1 MYNMVYSMHVDRCK
15 SVQNG
20 KTYTTILLRHTYRDS
35 NGKVKHKTLLNLTNH
50 SEEEIFALEWAL
62 KHKKELPGI
71 ITNIIKRKSGKSFG
85 AVFLIEEIIKKLSI
99 DKVLGNTLEGK
110 LSQFQVISRTINQ
123 GSCLSTIR
131 LAAEHQSIC
140 EILSLEET
148 ITEDNLYRNLSWL
161 TKRQKSIEQKLYKK
175 RYQGKEPEVFLYDVT
190 SSYFE
195 GTHNSLGSFGYN
207 RDKKKGKMQVV
218 AGLLCDQS
226 GHPLAIRLFKGNTLD
241 INTVHDQIKQVSE
254 EFGSKRVT
262 FVGDRGMIKSK
273 QIAELDSKD
282 FYYITAITKPQIE
295 TLLQNNLI
303 SMSLFDSDVK
313 ELEHEGI
320 RYILRR
326 NPERSKEIGQNRL
339 QKKTKIEKLCRKKN
353 EYLRDHKRA
362 KPEVAM
368 RSITTSIKK
377 LKIDIWLSVEQLE
390 GKCRELI
397 LKVNEE
403 RLAAEGQLDGC
414 YVIKSNL
421 PAEVSKDCIH
431 DRYKDLKYVES
442 GFRSMKT
449 DWLEIRPWYVRTEG
463 STRGHAF
470 VVMLSYMI
478 IRYLRECW
486 KKLNITVEEG
496 LKILN
501 GLSLLEVQVNG
512 KINYYEVPAPSDIME
527 TLLNLAGVKLP
538 NILPYKK
545 ANVYSRKKLTRK
557 A

>member
-1 MYNMVYSMHVDRCK
+1 MHVDK
-15 SVQNG
+15 FSSIQNG
-20 KTYTTILLRHTYRDS
+20 KTYTSVLLRRTYRDE
-35 NGKVKHKTLLNLTNH
+35 NGKVKHKTLLNLSNCPTD
-50 SEEEIFALEWAL
+50 EILAIEWAL
-62 KHKKELPGI
+62 KHKKELPSI
-71 ITNIIKRKSGKSFG
+71 ITNSIKRKTGKSFA
-85 AVFLIEEIIKKLSI
+85 AVFMIKEIMNRLLI
-99 DKVLGNTLEGK
+99 DKTLGNTIEGK
-110 LSQFQVISRTINQ
+110 LAQFQVISRTINQ

-131 LAAEHQSIC
+131 LAAEHQAIC
-140 EILSLEET
+140 EILSLEDA

-161 TKRQKSIEQKLYKK
+161 TKKQKSIELRLYKK

-218 AGLLCDQS
+218 AGLLCDQT
-226 GHPLAIRLFKGNTLD
+226 GHPLSIRLFKGNTLD
-241 INTVHDQIKQVSE
+241 INTVHEQIKQVSE
-254 EFGSKRVT
+254 EFGSKRIT

-273 QIAELDSKD
+273 QIAELDSVD

-313 ELEHEGI
+313 EVEHEGI

-326 NPERSKEIGQNRL
+326 NPERAKEICQNRL
-339 QKKTKIEKLCRKKN
+339 QKKTKIEKLCQKKN

-368 RSITTSIKK
+368 RAITTAIKK
-377 LKIDIWLSVEQLE
+377 LKIENWLSAEQLE
-390 GKCRELI
+390 GKGRELI

-403 RLAAEGQLDGC
+403 RFSEESQLDGC

-421 PAEVSKDCIH
+421 PGEVSKECIH
-431 DRYKDLKYVES
+431 ERYKDLKFVEQ

-449 DWLEIRPWYVRTEG
+449 DWLEIRPWYVRTEA

-486 KKLNITVEEG
+486 KSLNITVEEG

-501 GLSLLEVQVNG
+501 GLSLLEVKVNG
-512 KINYYEVPAPSDIME
+512 KINYYEVPEPSDVME
-527 TLLNLAGVKLP
+527 KLLNLAGVKLP
-538 NILPYKK
+538 DIVPYKK
-545 ANVYSRKKLTRK
+545 ANVYSRKKLMRK
-557 A
+557 T